1 MDTKALRQKI
11 LDLAI
16 RGKLVPQDPN
26 DESASVLLER
36 IRAEKQQMVKDG
48 KLKAKDL
55 KNDSVIFVG
64 DDNLH
69 YEKFSDGT
77 IKCLKKEIPFKIP
90 STWTWVRLGFIG
102 NWGAGATPNR
112 AHSEYYGGDIPW
124 LKTGDLND
132 DYITEIPET
141 ITELALKET
150 SVKLNPVGS
159 ILIAMYGATIGKLG
173 ILTKQ
178 ATTNQAC
185 CACCPVEGV
194 YNKYLFYFL
203 MSHKTKFINRGIGG
217 AQPNISKEKIVAT
230 LMPLPP
236 IDEQL
241 RIVSSIE
248 SFFFNIERIVNEQLN
263 ISELVVKTKSKI
275 LDLAIRGKL
284 VPQNPDDEPATMLL
298 ARIRREKEELIK
310 AGKLKRDKRE
320 SVIFRGEDNS
330 YYETIG
336 NKRACIDSEIHYD
349 IPEGWTV
356 ERLKNLY
363 SVNPKNDIAN
373 DETIVSFVPMNLI
386 NDRFLY
392 NCTYELKQW
401 KDCKKGFT
409 HFADGD
415 LGFAKISPCFE
426 NRKSVVFSNLKNGY
440 GAGTTELYILR
451 NFCEGLNPEYAILF
465 LKSESFIER
474 GVDTYSG
481 TVGQQRIDKNIMM
494 DTIIPIPPQN
504 EQQRIAD
511 RVKQLFSI
519 LDSIQAT
526 IV

>member
-1 MDTKALRQKI
+1 MLI
-11 LDLAI
+11 EI
-16 RGKLVPQDPN
+16 
-26 DESASVLLER
+26 
-36 IRAEKQQMVKDG
+36 
-48 KLKAKDL
+48 
-55 KNDSVIFVG
+55 VIENEFCPFSSTA
-64 DDNLH
+64 NLH

-77 IKCLKKEIPFKIP
+77 IKCLKDEIPFEVPAGWIWCRLKNI
-90 STWTWVRLGFIG
+90 STTNIG
-102 NWGAGATPNR
+102 LNYHPEDINDQGVAVLRSNNIKDNVIDYSDLVKVNCAIKDNQYLNNHDILICSRNGSKNLVGKCAVYEGDPERFSFGAFMAVLRTSLYEYVYYYLLTNVFR
-112 AHSEYYGGDIPW
+112 KLFHS
-124 LKTGDLND
+124 D
-132 DYITEIPET
+132 DSKQINQVTQT
-141 ITELALKET
+141 ILKEA
-150 SVKLNPVGS
+150 
-159 ILIAMYGATIGKLG
+159 LI
-173 ILTKQ
+173 
-178 ATTNQAC
+178 
-185 CACCPVEGV
+185 
-194 YNKYLFYFL
+194 
-203 MSHKTKFINRGIGG
+203 
-217 AQPNISKEKIVAT
+217 
-230 LMPLPP
+230 PLPP
-236 IDEQL
+236 FQEQSRISSAIKSL
-241 RIVSSIE
+241 FSYVDSFDANKKELTEIVSQT
-248 SFFFNIERIVNEQLN
+248 R
-263 ISELVVKTKSKI
+263 SKI

-284 VPQNPDDEPATMLL
+284 VPQDSDDEPATVLL
-298 ARIRREKEELIK
+298 ERIRRKKEELIK

>member
-1 MDTKALRQKI
+1 MLI
-11 LDLAI
+11 EI
-16 RGKLVPQDPN
+16 
-26 DESASVLLER
+26 
-36 IRAEKQQMVKDG
+36 
-48 KLKAKDL
+48 
-55 KNDSVIFVG
+55 VIENEFCPFSSTA
-64 DDNLH
+64 NLH
-69 YEKFSDGT
+69 YEKFCDGT
-77 IKCLKKEIPFKIP
+77 VKCIQKKIPFEIPDNWAWTRFRNIIVNDKGGGTPDKSNPKYWGGSIQWMSVKDFSGAKNGVIVDTIDHVTQEGVNNSSTNIIDTSAIILCTRMGLGKYAKLAHPTAINQDLRAIWLSKNIHENYFLAFYSTLNIDGNGTTVEGIKKEQLLNTLIPIPPFKEQARIAN
-90 STWTWVRLGFIG
+90 IQ
-102 NWGAGATPNR
+102 
-112 AHSEYYGGDIPW
+112 
-124 LKTGDLND
+124 KTGFS
-132 DYITEIPET
+132 EIE
-141 ITELALKET
+141 IIENQKIALCEL
-150 SVKLNPVGS
+150 
-159 ILIAMYGATIGKLG
+159 
-173 ILTKQ
+173 
-178 ATTNQAC
+178 
-185 CACCPVEGV
+185 
-194 YNKYLFYFL
+194 
-203 MSHKTKFINRGIGG
+203 IN
-217 AQPNISKEKIVAT
+217 N
-230 LMPLPP
+230 
-236 IDEQL
+236 
-241 RIVSSIE
+241 
-248 SFFFNIERIVNEQLN
+248 
-263 ISELVVKTKSKI
+263 TKSKI

-284 VPQNPDDEPATMLL
+284 VSQDPNDEPASALL
-298 ARIRREKEELIK
+298 ERIRHEKEELIK
-310 AGKLKRDKRE
+310 VGKLKRDKRE

-336 NKRACIDSEIHYD
+336 NKKACIDSEIHYD

-386 NDRFLY
+386 NDQFLY

-451 NFCEGLNPEYAILF
+451 NFCEGLNPKYTILF